1 MTAITKQVAT
11 LLLAVSCAVAQNAAG
26 TAAMRKVVYTKHGA
40 DLQVEV
46 TLSSPVQPSIETAIN
61 PDRILLDFPGTVSG
75 ESAPKVEINTVGVRR
90 VRTGQHSAVPPV
102 TRVVLD
108 LDQAHPYTM
117 RAEGNRIIV
126 TVSPT
131 ETADKSLRGGA
142 PAPAM
147 SGGLTGLFRHKEGTP
162 TPMTAD
168 SAPSLPAAPPALAP
182 LSTTPTA
189 ASATAKPTVV
199 ASGTLAA
206 PSSKNPAATSGAQP
220 SFSSTEVAGGQPSG
234 GQVSEAGFP

>member
-1 MTAITKQVAT
+1 VA
-11 LLLAVSCAVAQNAAG
+11 
-26 TAAMRKVVYTKHGA
+26 KV
-40 DLQVEV
+40 
-46 TLSSPVQPSIETAIN
+46 
-61 PDRILLDFPGTVSG
+61 
-75 ESAPKVEINTVGVRR
+75 APKVEINTDGVRR
-90 VRTGQHSAVPPV
+90 VRTAQHSAAPPV

-131 ETADKSLRGGA
+131 ETADKNSHEGA

-147 SGGLTGLFRHKEGTP
+147 SGGLTGLFPAQGR
-162 TPMTAD
+162 D
-168 SAPSLPAAPPALAP
+168 PAADDGGSCAVIARGAACLAP

-206 PSSKNPAATSGAQP
+206 PSSKNSAATSGAQP
-220 SFSSTEVAGGQPSG
+220 SFSSTEVAGGRPSG
-234 GQVSEAGFP
+234 GQVAAAGFPAATASVPGSESGYGKRSTTFDAAATGTPGAN